1 MIDTGLEGKVVL
13 ITGANN
19 PIGIGAAAA
28 RAFGREG
35 ALVFLTYLRLSPEE
49 FGIPTAE
56 ALRATAPGL
65 PLYHAL
71 RTRTADD
78 VVQSICSAGGRAK
91 AREADLTD
99 PDIIPQLFDWVEAS
113 FGPVDILVNNAAH
126 YEDPDTIFTVSARS
140 LQRTFAVNTSASVM
154 LIAEFVRRQQQRISH
169 WGRIINLS
177 TDAAQ
182 VFAGQITYGASKAAM
197 EAFTRSLAIETGHLG
212 ITVNAVAPG
221 PVQTG
226 YISQEV
232 EESERQAIPLKR
244 IGQPEEIADVIV
256 FLASEQARWLTGQV
270 IKVSGGHAL

>member
-28 RAFGREG
+28 WAFAREG
-35 ALVFLTYLRLSPEE
+35 ALVFITYLRLSPED
-49 FGIPTAE
+49 FGIPMAE
-56 ALRATAPGL
+56 AQQATAPGL

-71 RTRTADD
+71 RTHTADE
-78 VVQSICSAGGRAK
+78 VVQSICTAGGRAD

-99 PDIIPQLFDWVEAS
+99 PEIIPQLFDWMEAR
-113 FGPVDILVNNAAH
+113 FGSVDILVNNAAH

-140 LQRTFAVNTSASVM
+140 LQRTFAVNAGASVL
-154 LIAEFVRRQQQRISH
+154 LIAEFVRRQQQRSYH

-177 TDAAQ
+177 TDSAQ

-226 YISQEV
+226 YISREV
-232 EESERQAIPLKR
+232 EETERKAIPLQR

-270 IKVSGGHAL
+270 IKVSGGHAI